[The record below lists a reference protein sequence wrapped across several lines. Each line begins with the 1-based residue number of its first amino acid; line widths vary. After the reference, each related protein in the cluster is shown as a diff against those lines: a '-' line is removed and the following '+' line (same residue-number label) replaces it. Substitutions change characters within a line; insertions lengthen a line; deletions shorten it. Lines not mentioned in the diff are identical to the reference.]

1 MDEIIIGIGEILWD
15 KLPDGKRLGG
25 APANFA
31 WHIAQAGLDGCV
43 VSAIG
48 NDEAG
53 DEILH
58 TLQHK
63 NLHHLLARTPYPTG
77 SVDVELDPQGI
88 PRYQIHEQVAWD
100 CLPFTSQLETL
111 AIRTRAVCFGSL
123 AQRNAVTRDTID
135 RFLNAMPEG
144 EDRYKIFDMNLR
156 QHYYT
161 PALLQNSLRKC
172 NILKLNDEELLIV
185 KSLFGYPQTDF
196 GEICRQLLAD
206 YNLQILILTC
216 GTNGSSIFT
225 PETTSFYPTPRVE
238 VRDTVGA
245 GDSFTAAFTAALL
258 KGLPLTEAHRR
269 AVETSAYVCTCDGA
283 MPVWPGDDESL
294 EFKV

>member
-1 MDEIIIGIGEILWD
+1 MNELIIGIGEILWD

-31 WHIAQAGLDGCV
+31 WHIAQAGLDSYV

-48 NDEAG
+48 NDEEG
-53 DEILH
+53 DEILQA
-58 TLQHK
+58 LKHK
-63 NLHHLLARTPYPTG
+63 DLHHLLTRTPYPTG
-77 SVDVELDPQGI
+77 SVDVELDPQGV

-100 CLPFTSQLETL
+100 YIPFTSQLEAL
-111 AIRTRAVCFGSL
+111 AARTRAVCFGSL
-123 AQRNAVTRDTID
+123 AQRNAVTRATID

-161 PALLQNSLRKC
+161 PGLLQNSLRKC
-172 NILKLNDEELLIV
+172 NILKLNDEELLTV
-185 KSLFGYPQTDF
+185 KSLFGYAQTDF
-196 GEICRQLLAD
+196 GDICRQLLAD
-206 YNLQILILTC
+206 YNLKILILTC
-216 GTNGSSIFT
+216 GTDGSTIFT
-225 PETTSFYPTPRVE
+225 PESTSFYPTPRVE

-245 GDSFTAAFTAALL
+245 GDSFTAAFTATLL

-269 AVETSAYVCTCDGA
+269 AVEISAYVCTCDGA
-283 MPVWPGDDESL
+283 MPVWPG
-294 EFKV
+294 KV

>member
-1 MDEIIIGIGEILWD
+1 MNELIIGIGEILWD

-31 WHIAQAGLDGCV
+31 WHIAQAGLDSYV

-48 NDEAG
+48 NDEEG
-53 DEILH
+53 DEILQA
-58 TLQHK
+58 LKHK
-63 NLHHLLARTPYPTG
+63 DLHHLLTRTPYPTG
-77 SVDVELDPQGI
+77 SVDVELDPQGV

-100 CLPFTSQLETL
+100 YIPFTSQLEAL
-111 AIRTRAVCFGSL
+111 AARTRAVCFGSL
-123 AQRNAVTRDTID
+123 AQRNAVTRATID

-161 PALLQNSLRKC
+161 PALLQNLLRKC
-172 NILKLNDEELLIV
+172 NILKLNDEELLTV
-185 KSLFGYPQTDF
+185 KSLFGYAQTDF
-196 GEICRQLLAD
+196 GDICRQLLAD
-206 YNLQILILTC
+206 YNLKILILTC
-216 GTNGSSIFT
+216 GTDGSTIFT

-245 GDSFTAAFTAALL
+245 GDSFTAAFTATLL

-269 AVETSAYVCTCDGA
+269 AVEISAYVCTCDGA
-283 MPVWPGDDESL
+283 MPVWPG
-294 EFKV
+294 KV

>member
-1 MDEIIIGIGEILWD
+1 MNELIIGIGEILWD

-31 WHIAQAGLDGCV
+31 WHIAQAGLDSYV

-48 NDEAG
+48 NDEEG
-53 DEILH
+53 DEILQA
-58 TLQHK
+58 LKHK
-63 NLHHLLARTPYPTG
+63 DLHHLLTRTPYPTG
-77 SVDVELDPQGI
+77 SVDVELDPQGV

-100 CLPFTSQLETL
+100 YIPFTSQLEAL
-111 AIRTRAVCFGSL
+111 AARTRAVCFGSL
-123 AQRNAVTRDTID
+123 AQRNAVTRATID
-135 RFLNAMPEG
+135 RFLKAMPEG

-172 NILKLNDEELLIV
+172 NILKLNDEELLTV
-185 KSLFGYPQTDF
+185 KSLFGYAQTDF
-196 GEICRQLLAD
+196 GDICRQLLAD
-206 YNLQILILTC
+206 YNLKILILTC
-216 GTNGSSIFT
+216 GTDGSTIFT
-225 PETTSFYPTPRVE
+225 PESTSFYPTPRVE

-245 GDSFTAAFTAALL
+245 GDSFTAAFTATLL

-269 AVETSAYVCTCDGA
+269 AVEISAYVCTCDGA
-283 MPVWPGDDESL
+283 MPVWPG
-294 EFKV
+294 KV

>member
-1 MDEIIIGIGEILWD
+1 MNELIIGIGEILWD

-31 WHIAQAGLDGCV
+31 WHIAQAGLDSYV

-48 NDEAG
+48 NDEEG
-53 DEILH
+53 DEILQA
-58 TLQHK
+58 LKHK
-63 NLHHLLARTPYPTG
+63 DLHHLLTRTPYPTG
-77 SVDVELDPQGI
+77 SVDVELDPQGV

-100 CLPFTSQLETL
+100 YIPFTSQLEAL
-111 AIRTRAVCFGSL
+111 AARTRAVCFGSL
-123 AQRNAVTRDTID
+123 AQRNAVTRATID

-161 PALLQNSLRKC
+161 PALLQNLLRKC
-172 NILKLNDEELLIV
+172 NILKLNDEELLTV
-185 KSLFGYPQTDF
+185 KSLFGYAQTDF
-196 GEICRQLLAD
+196 GDICRQLLAD
-206 YNLQILILTC
+206 YNLKILILTC
-216 GTNGSSIFT
+216 GTDGSTIFT
-225 PETTSFYPTPRVE
+225 PETTSFYPTSRVE

-245 GDSFTAAFTAALL
+245 GDSFTAAFTATLL

-269 AVETSAYVCTCDGA
+269 AVEISAYVCTCDGA
-283 MPVWPGDDESL
+283 MPVWPG
-294 EFKV
+294 KV

>member
-1 MDEIIIGIGEILWD
+1 MNELIIGIGEILWD

-31 WHIAQAGLDGCV
+31 WHIAQAGLDSYV

-48 NDEAG
+48 NDEEG
-53 DEILH
+53 DEILQA
-58 TLQHK
+58 LKHK
-63 NLHHLLARTPYPTG
+63 DLHHLLTRTPYPTG
-77 SVDVELDPQGI
+77 SVDVELDPQGV

-100 CLPFTSQLETL
+100 YIPFTSQLEAL
-111 AIRTRAVCFGSL
+111 AARTRAVCFGSL
-123 AQRNAVTRDTID
+123 AQRNAVTRATID

-161 PALLQNSLRKC
+161 STLLQNSLRKC
-172 NILKLNDEELLIV
+172 NILKLNDEELLTV
-185 KSLFGYPQTDF
+185 KSLFGYAQTDF
-196 GEICRQLLAD
+196 GDICRQLLAD
-206 YNLQILILTC
+206 YNLKILILTC
-216 GTNGSSIFT
+216 GTDGSTIFT
-225 PETTSFYPTPRVE
+225 PESTSFYPTPRVE

-245 GDSFTAAFTAALL
+245 GDSFTAAFTATLL

-269 AVETSAYVCTCDGA
+269 AVEISAYVCTCDGA
-283 MPVWPGDDESL
+283 MPVWPG
-294 EFKV
+294 KV

>member
-1 MDEIIIGIGEILWD
+1 MNKLIVGIGEILWD

-31 WHIAQAGLDGCV
+31 WHIAQAGLDSYV

-53 DEILH
+53 DEILQALEHKGLRNLITH
-58 TLQHK
+58 T
-63 NLHHLLARTPYPTG
+63 TYPTG
-77 SVDVELDPQGI
+77 SVDVKLDPQGI

-100 CLPFTSQLETL
+100 YIPFTPQLETL
-111 AIRTRAVCFGSL
+111 ASRTRAVCFGSL
-123 AQRNAVTRDTID
+123 AQRNAVSRDTID
-135 RFLNAMPEG
+135 RFLRVMPEG
-144 EDRYKIFDMNLR
+144 EGQYKIFDMNLR

-172 NILKLNDEELLIV
+172 NILKLNDEELLVI
-185 KSLFGYPQTDF
+185 KTLFGYPQTDF

-206 YNLQILILTC
+206 YNLKILILTC
-216 GTNGSSIFT
+216 GTDGSSIFT
-225 PETTSFYPTPRVE
+225 PETVSFYPTPRVK

-283 MPVWPGDDESL
+283 MPVLPAN
-294 EFKV
+294 

>member
-1 MDEIIIGIGEILWD
+1 MNELIIGIGEILWD

-31 WHIAQAGLDGCV
+31 WHIAQAGLDSCV

-48 NDEAG
+48 NDEEG
-53 DEILH
+53 DEILQA
-58 TLQHK
+58 LKHK
-63 NLHHLLARTPYPTG
+63 DLHHHLTRTPYPTG
-77 SVDVELDPQGI
+77 SVDVELDPQGV

-100 CLPFTSQLETL
+100 YIPFTSQLEAL
-111 AIRTRAVCFGSL
+111 AARTRAVCFGSL
-123 AQRNAVTRDTID
+123 AQRNAVTRATID

-161 PALLQNSLRKC
+161 PALLKNSLRKC
-172 NILKLNDEELLIV
+172 NILKLNDEELLTV
-185 KSLFGYPQTDF
+185 KSLFGYAQTDF
-196 GEICRQLLAD
+196 GDICRQLLAD
-206 YNLQILILTC
+206 YNLKVLILTC
-216 GTNGSSIFT
+216 GINGSSIFT

-245 GDSFTAAFTAALL
+245 GDSFTAAFIATLL

-269 AVETSAYVCTCDGA
+269 AVEISAYVCTCDGA
-283 MPVWPGDDESL
+283 MPVWPG
-294 EFKV
+294 KV

>member
-1 MDEIIIGIGEILWD
+1 MNELIIGIGEILWD

-31 WHIAQAGLDGCV
+31 WHIAQAGLDSYV

-48 NDEAG
+48 NDEEG
-53 DEILH
+53 DEILQA
-58 TLQHK
+58 LKHK
-63 NLHHLLARTPYPTG
+63 DLHNLLTRTPYPTG
-77 SVDVELDPQGI
+77 SVDVELDPQGV
-88 PRYQIHEQVAWD
+88 PRYQTHEQVAWD
-100 CLPFTSQLETL
+100 YIPFTSQLEAL
-111 AIRTRAVCFGSL
+111 AARTRAVCFGSL
-123 AQRNAVTRDTID
+123 AQRNAVTRATID

-161 PALLQNSLRKC
+161 LGLLQNSLRKC
-172 NILKLNDEELLIV
+172 NILKLNDEELLTV
-185 KSLFGYPQTDF
+185 KSLFGYAQTDF
-196 GEICRQLLAD
+196 GDICRQLLAD
-206 YNLQILILTC
+206 YNLKILILTC
-216 GTNGSSIFT
+216 GTNGSTIFT

-245 GDSFTAAFTAALL
+245 GDSFTAAFTATLL

-269 AVETSAYVCTCDGA
+269 AVEISAYVCTCDGA
-283 MPVWPGDDESL
+283 MPVWPG
-294 EFKV
+294 KV

>member
-1 MDEIIIGIGEILWD
+1 MNELIIGIGEILWD

-31 WHIAQAGLDGCV
+31 WHIAQAGLDSYV

-48 NDEAG
+48 NDEEG
-53 DEILH
+53 DEILQA
-58 TLQHK
+58 LKHK
-63 NLHHLLARTPYPTG
+63 DLHHLLTRTPYPTG
-77 SVDVELDPQGI
+77 SVDVELDPQGV

-100 CLPFTSQLETL
+100 YIPFTSQLEAL
-111 AIRTRAVCFGSL
+111 AARTRAVCFGSL
-123 AQRNAVTRDTID
+123 AQRNAVTRATID

-161 PALLQNSLRKC
+161 STLLQNSLRKC
-172 NILKLNDEELLIV
+172 NILKLNDEELLTV
-185 KSLFGYPQTDF
+185 KSLFGYAQTDF
-196 GEICRQLLAD
+196 GDICRQLLAD
-206 YNLQILILTC
+206 YNLKILILTC
-216 GTNGSSIFT
+216 GTDGSTIFT

-245 GDSFTAAFTAALL
+245 GDSFTAAFTATLL

-269 AVETSAYVCTCDGA
+269 AVEISAYVCTCDGA
-283 MPVWPGDDESL
+283 MPVWPG
-294 EFKV
+294 KV

>member
-1 MDEIIIGIGEILWD
+1 MNELIIGIGEILWD

-31 WHIAQAGLDGCV
+31 WHIAQAGLDSCV

-48 NDEAG
+48 NDEEG
-53 DEILH
+53 DEILQA
-58 TLQHK
+58 LKHK
-63 NLHHLLARTPYPTG
+63 DLCRHLTRTPYPTG
-77 SVDVELDPQGI
+77 SVDVELDPQGV

-100 CLPFTSQLETL
+100 YIPFTSQLEAL
-111 AIRTRAVCFGSL
+111 ATHTRAVCFGSL

-144 EDRYKIFDMNLR
+144 EGHYKIFDMNLR

-161 PALLQNSLRKC
+161 QALLQNSLRKC
-172 NILKLNDEELLIV
+172 NILKLNDEELLTI
-185 KSLFGYPQTDF
+185 KSLFSYTQTDF
-196 GEICRQLLAD
+196 RDICRQLLAD
-206 YNLQILILTC
+206 YNLKILILTC
-216 GTNGSSIFT
+216 GINGSSIFT

-245 GDSFTAAFTAALL
+245 GDSFTAAFTATLL

-269 AVETSAYVCTCDGA
+269 AVEISAYVCTCDGA
-283 MPVWPGDDESL
+283 MPVWPG
-294 EFKV
+294 KV

>member
-1 MDEIIIGIGEILWD
+1 MNELIIGIGEILWD

-31 WHIAQAGLDGCV
+31 WHIAQAGLDSYV

-48 NDEAG
+48 NDEEG
-53 DEILH
+53 DEILQA
-58 TLQHK
+58 LKHK
-63 NLHHLLARTPYPTG
+63 DLHHLLTRTPYPTG
-77 SVDVELDPQGI
+77 SVDVELAPQGV

-100 CLPFTSQLETL
+100 YIPFTSQLEAL
-111 AIRTRAVCFGSL
+111 AVRTRAVCFGSL
-123 AQRNAVTRDTID
+123 AQRNAVTRATID

-144 EDRYKIFDMNLR
+144 EGRYKIFDMNLR

-172 NILKLNDEELLIV
+172 NILKLNDEELLTV
-185 KSLFGYPQTDF
+185 KSLFGYAQTDF
-196 GEICRQLLAD
+196 GDICRQLLAD
-206 YNLQILILTC
+206 YNLKILILTC
-216 GTNGSSIFT
+216 GTDGSTIFT
-225 PETTSFYPTPRVE
+225 PESTSFYPTPRVE

-245 GDSFTAAFTAALL
+245 GDSFTAAFTATLL

-269 AVETSAYVCTCDGA
+269 AVEISAYVCTCDGA
-283 MPVWPGDDESL
+283 MPVWPG
-294 EFKV
+294 KV

>member
-1 MDEIIIGIGEILWD
+1 MNELIIGIGEILWD

-31 WHIAQAGLDGCV
+31 WHIAQAGLDSWV

-48 NDEAG
+48 NDEEG
-53 DEILH
+53 DEILQA
-58 TLQHK
+58 LKHK
-63 NLHHLLARTPYPTG
+63 DLCRHLTRTPYPTG
-77 SVDVELDPQGI
+77 SVDVELDPQGV

-100 CLPFTSQLETL
+100 YIPFTSQLEAL
-111 AIRTRAVCFGSL
+111 ATHTRAVCFGSL

-144 EDRYKIFDMNLR
+144 EGHYKIFDMNLR

-161 PALLQNSLRKC
+161 QALLQNSLRKC
-172 NILKLNDEELLIV
+172 NILKLNDEELLTI
-185 KSLFGYPQTDF
+185 KSLFSYTQTDF
-196 GEICRQLLAD
+196 RDICRQLLAD
-206 YNLQILILTC
+206 YNLKILILTC
-216 GTNGSSIFT
+216 GINGSSIFT

-245 GDSFTAAFTAALL
+245 GDSFTAAFTATLL

-269 AVETSAYVCTCDGA
+269 AVEISAYVCTCDGA
-283 MPVWPGDDESL
+283 MPVWPG
-294 EFKV
+294 KV

>member
-1 MDEIIIGIGEILWD
+1 MNELIIGIGEILWD

-31 WHIAQAGLDGCV
+31 WHIAQAGLDSYV

-48 NDEAG
+48 NDEEG
-53 DEILH
+53 DEILQA
-58 TLQHK
+58 LKHK
-63 NLHHLLARTPYPTG
+63 DLHHLLTRTPYPTG
-77 SVDVELDPQGI
+77 SVDVELDPQGV

-100 CLPFTSQLETL
+100 YIPFTSQLEAL
-111 AIRTRAVCFGSL
+111 AARTRAVCFGSL
-123 AQRNAVTRDTID
+123 AQRNAVTRATID

-161 PALLQNSLRKC
+161 PGLLQNSLRKC
-172 NILKLNDEELLIV
+172 NILKLNDEELLTV
-185 KSLFGYPQTDF
+185 KSLFGYAQTDF
-196 GEICRQLLAD
+196 GDICRQLLAD
-206 YNLQILILTC
+206 YNLKILILTC
-216 GTNGSSIFT
+216 GTDGSTIFT

-245 GDSFTAAFTAALL
+245 GDSFTAAFTATLL
-258 KGLPLTEAHRR
+258 KGLPLIEAHRR
-269 AVETSAYVCTCDGA
+269 AVEISAYVCTCDGA
-283 MPVWPGDDESL
+283 MPVWPG
-294 EFKV
+294 KV

>member
-1 MDEIIIGIGEILWD
+1 MNELIIGIGEILWD

-31 WHIAQAGLDGCV
+31 WHIAQAGLDSYV

-48 NDEAG
+48 NDEEG
-53 DEILH
+53 DEILQA
-58 TLQHK
+58 LKHK
-63 NLHHLLARTPYPTG
+63 DLHHLLTRTPYPTG
-77 SVDVELDPQGI
+77 SVDVELDPQGV

-100 CLPFTSQLETL
+100 YIPFTSQLEAL
-111 AIRTRAVCFGSL
+111 AARTRAVCFGSL
-123 AQRNAVTRDTID
+123 AQRNAVTRATID
-135 RFLNAMPEG
+135 RFLKAMPEG

-172 NILKLNDEELLIV
+172 NILKLNDEELLTV
-185 KSLFGYPQTDF
+185 KSLFGYAQTDF
-196 GEICRQLLAD
+196 GDICRQLLAD
-206 YNLQILILTC
+206 YNLKVLILTC
-216 GTNGSSIFT
+216 GINGSSIFT

-245 GDSFTAAFTAALL
+245 GDSFTAAFTATLL

-269 AVETSAYVCTCDGA
+269 AVEISAYVCTCDGA
-283 MPVWPGDDESL
+283 MPVWPG
-294 EFKV
+294 KV